1 MNFFLEVVFAHPD
14 EGSRNLQLRRQE
26 AGLKRA
32 ADLHR
37 RQRLPDNQL
46 HAITA
51 SAAPEVEGS
60 RYR

>member
-1 MNFFLEVVFAHPD
+1 MKGVE
-14 EGSRNLQLRRQE
+14 NLQLPRQE
-26 AGLKRA
+26 VGLKRA

-51 SAAPEVEGS
+51 SAVPEVEGS
-60 RYR
+60 RYI